1 MARRHRTSE
10 GLKLIAGGTLVG
22 AGLHIWFGNLHGVAS
37 RLTDIFGT
45 TAGDTLG
52 IVPSVILAAAHVG
65 RVYTSD
71 HQWFF
76 LEVVRMLVSFWPL
89 LFVIVGAGFLRDA
102 FRDELGSL
110 AAPEKYFQN
119 KNIGCR
125 FCCSSFDL

>member
-1 MARRHRTSE
+1 MARQHRTSE

-22 AGLHIWFGNLHGVAS
+22 AGLHIWFGNLHAVATQ
-37 RLTDIFGT
+37 LTHVFGT

-52 IVPSVILAAAHVG
+52 MVPSAILAVAQVG

-89 LFVIVGAGFLRDA
+89 LLVMVGAGLLRDA
-102 FRDELGSL
+102 FRDELDSL

-119 KNIGCR
+119 KDAGCR
-125 FCCSSFDL
+125 FCCPSFDV